1 MLLNGASASIHVTDQ
16 AEIEVSGNTA
26 VSIRGGAGIELQN
39 KARAEFDSVDSVD
52 SNKVMV
58 RISDNKAL
66 RGKGGGM
73 TVPTGSSVVLTS
85 KHVFDNNFATSGGAL
100 SFVNQHADNGD
111 GNCVGIVVQTSK
123 IEEKNSKSLIIET
136 SPVSAISHL
145 ANTILKKDPLTNI
158 PTGGKYIYLYSLF
171 FVCSNQYQF

>member
-26 VSIRGGAGIELQN
+26 VSIRGGAGIDLQN
-39 KARAEFDSVDSVD
+39 KARAVFDSVDSVD

-100 SFVNQHADNGD
+100 SFVNQIEDTSVDNGD

-123 IEEKNSKSLIIET
+123 IEEKNSKSLVIET

-145 ANTILKKDPLTNI
+145 ANTILKKDHFTNI
-158 PTGGKYIYLYSLF
+158 PTGGKYTYMYSLF
-171 FVCSNQYQF
+171 FCVF

>member
-26 VSIRGGAGIELQN
+26 VSIRGGAGIDLQN
-39 KARAEFDSVDSVD
+39 KARAVFDSVDSVD

-73 TVPTGSSVVLTS
+73 NVPTGSSVVLTS

-100 SFVNQHADNGD
+100 SFVNHGDVDNGD
-111 GNCVGIVVQTSK
+111 GNCVGIVVQTSN

-145 ANTILKKDPLTNI
+145 ANTILKKDHFTNI
-158 PTGGKYIYLYSLF
+158 PTGGKYTYMYSLF
-171 FVCSNQYQF
+171 FCVF